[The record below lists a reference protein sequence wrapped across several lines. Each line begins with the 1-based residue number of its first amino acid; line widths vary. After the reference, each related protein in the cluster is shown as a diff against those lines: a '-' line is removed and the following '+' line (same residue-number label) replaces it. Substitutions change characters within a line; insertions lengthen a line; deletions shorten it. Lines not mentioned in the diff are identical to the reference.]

1 MVTWPVSRRSRDEAP
16 TEMVYVPPA
25 VVQPLLQYWKLRAAS
40 VTVTCWVWPGSRF
53 TRWKARRLRGGSPTA
68 AGWVRYTW
76 ATSAPAR
83 LPVLVT
89 SNPTV
94 TLPALSGVD
103 TERFAYPKVV
113 YDSPYP
119 NGNMGVLFCASYQ
132 RYPTWSPSEYWTWLF
147 CPGHCEAV
155 LAGTSATSWFWS
167 VDRSMFDRS
176 APSPSPLLTN
186 TTAKLAFRAA
196 VTAAS
201 CRFWFGMI
209 QPRLSWLPP
218 PSWK

>member
-76 ATSAPAR
+76 
-83 LPVLVT
+83 
-89 SNPTV
+89 
-94 TLPALSGVD
+94 
-103 TERFAYPKVV
+103 
-113 YDSPYP
+113 
-119 NGNMGVLFCASYQ
+119 
-132 RYPTWSPSEYWTWLF
+132 
-147 CPGHCEAV
+147 
-155 LAGTSATSWFWS
+155 GTSASDAGNVTGSLPEKLASPNSSAAMALPSSCPGYQFSMMPRTLPSHGMVTAEPLLTTTTVLGCAAATSVTSWFWS